1 MRIASLA
8 KLTVIATPEP
18 TEYNGK
24 KSYKLTILQNGE
36 AGSIS
41 CTEEAYKTVGP
52 VNNQFVEIHAA
63 LEYNDTYKTLRVT
76 GIRFPNAEVPDQKAA
91 PSAASGATGASD
103 APPQKSGK

>member
-41 CTEEAYKTVGP
+41 CTEESFKTLGP
-52 VNNQFVEIHAA
+52 VNNQFVEVHAA
-63 LEYNDTYKTLRVT
+63 LEYNSEYKSLRVT
-76 GIRFPNAEVPDQKAA
+76 GIRFPNTDVPSDAQNKAPDKTSGPAPA
-91 PSAASGATGASD
+91 PSE
-103 APPQKSGK
+103 KSGK

>member
-8 KLTVIATPEP
+8 RLTVIATPEP

-41 CTEEAYKTVGP
+41 CTEDAYKTLAP
-52 VNNQFVEIHAA
+52 VNNQFVDVNAA

-76 GIRFPNAEVPDQKAA
+76 GVRYPHTEA
-91 PSAASGATGASD
+91 PESATSPSPAASSGSGTSPSKGA
-103 APPQKSGK
+103 K

>member
-8 KLTVIATPEP
+8 KMTVIATPEP

-36 AGSIS
+36 AGTIS
-41 CTEEAYKTVGP
+41 CTEEAYKSLGP

-63 LEYNDTYKTLRVT
+63 LEYNSEYKTLRVT
-76 GIRFPNAEVPDQKAA
+76 GIRFPNAEAPDQKAA
-91 PSAASGATGASD
+91 DSGASS
-103 APPQKSGK
+103 QKSGK